1 MSTFLSREVQAGL
14 EAAQKQ
20 AMRKR
25 SRLRV
30 HVGDEIY
37 PILQF
42 AGNTFT
48 VDADTAPHLRGLVD
62 IYDGGRH
69 LYQALIVTSQEEAGE
84 WVFEF
89 KRNTVAANSA
99 PRDFYE
105 EPDAPIA
112 LLPAG

>member
-30 HVGDEIY
+30 HVGEDVF

-42 AGNTFT
+42 QDSTFT
-48 VDADTAPHLRGLVD
+48 VDADMAPQLRGLVD

-69 LYQALIVTSQEEAGE
+69 LYQALIVTSREEAGE
-84 WVFEF
+84 RVFEF

-99 PRDFYE
+99 PRDFYT

-112 LLPAG
+112 LLSR

>member
-20 AMRKR
+20 AMRRR

-30 HVGDEIY
+30 HVGHEIY
-37 PILQF
+37 PILKF
-42 AGNTFT
+42 VGSTFT

-84 WVFEF
+84 RVFEF
-89 KRNTVAANSA
+89 KRNTVAADSV
-99 PRDFYE
+99 PRDFYV
-105 EPDAPIA
+105 EPNT
-112 LLPAG
+112 PAGLLTAT